1 MKPMMINSRKEHADA
16 LARIEKLM
24 DAAPGSPEEEELAL
38 WAPLVE
44 CYEEKNF
51 PVPAANDLPP
61 RSLSLLPT
69 GFSLHPFNP

>member
-1 MKPMMINSRKEHADA
+1 MKPKMINSRKEHADA

-24 DAAPGSPEEEELAL
+24 DAAPGSPEEEELGL

-44 CYEEKNF
+44 CYERENF

-61 RSLSLLPT
+61 RSLSLFPSE
-69 GFSLHPFNP
+69 FSI

>member
-1 MKPMMINSRKEHADA
+1 MKPKIIKSSKEHADA

-51 PVPAANDLPP
+51 PVLAANDLPS
-61 RSLSLLPT
+61 RSISIFP
-69 GFSLHPFNP
+69 